1 METIKKLKEQRSALM
16 AQWSGLLK
24 TAESREWSPE
34 EAQLVAQLQ
43 AKVDDLDKRVAACEA
58 YVAADPEMDEETKAN
73 EMEEETKAAEEVE
86 EAKEE
91 VKKNRSKTQASRSA
105 FASRRAMPAPG
116 FVSDYNDRQR
126 TRDKNLALRGFL
138 LGNEATNEQRA
149 AAERTGLNL
158 NSRSLSIPL
167 SAYQIEERDNTSSGS
182 AGGYTIPQG
191 FLAELNIRRALF
203 NPMRDHARVIQTETG
218 NPLPLPTTDDVSNT
232 GSLVSEG
239 SASSATD
246 VTFGQV
252 ILNSYTYR
260 TLIKAS
266 NELLRDTGIDIQ
278 AYLAELMGARI
289 GRSESAAFA
298 TGSGSSQPQ
307 GFVTGASAGI
317 TAASAT
323 AITINEVVGL
333 INSLDAAYHP
343 NAKFAMHQSVWYYLL
358 KLQDSLGRNL
368 IPMNYADPT
377 DRRLMGHPVILNNSM
392 ASSVVTTAKTIAFG
406 DFEQFYIRDAGP
418 LEIRRL
424 DERYADAYETGFLAV
439 GRRDSKVVQANAI
452 KLLTQA

>member
-1 METIKKLKEQRSALM
+1 METIQKLKEQRSSVM
-16 AQWSGLLK
+16 AQWSDLLK
-24 TAESREWSPE
+24 VAETREWTPE
-34 EAQLVAQLQ
+34 ETQMVAQLQ

-58 YVAADPEMDEETKAN
+58 YVEADPEEDAKAN
-73 EMEEETKAAEEVE
+73 GNEANAADEASDKDKETSS
-86 EAKEE
+86 
-91 VKKNRSKTQASRSA
+91 RSKKAEASRSA

-149 AAERTGLNL
+149 AAERVGLNL

-203 NPMRDHARVIQTETG
+203 NPMREHARVIQTDTG

-232 GSLVSEG
+232 GALVDQG
-239 SASSATD
+239 TASSATD

-278 AYLAELMGARI
+278 AYLAQLMGDRI

-298 TGSGSSQPQ
+298 TGTGSSQPQ

-377 DRRLMGHPVILNNSM
+377 DRRLMGFPVILNNSM
-392 ASSVVTTAKTIAFG
+392 ASSIATTAKTMAFG

-439 GRRDSKVVQANAI
+439 GRRDSKVVQTQAI

>member
-1 METIKKLKEQRSALM
+1 METIQKLKEQRSSVM
-16 AQWSGLLK
+16 AQWSDLLK
-24 TAESREWSPE
+24 VAETREWTPE
-34 EAQLVAQLQ
+34 ETQMVAQLQ

-58 YVAADPEMDEETKAN
+58 YVEADPAEDAKANGNEANAADEASDKDKETSS
-73 EMEEETKAAEEVE
+73 
-86 EAKEE
+86 
-91 VKKNRSKTQASRSA
+91 RSKKAEASRSA

-149 AAERTGLNL
+149 AAERVGLNL

-203 NPMRDHARVIQTETG
+203 NPMREHARVIQTDTG

-232 GSLVSEG
+232 GALTAEG
-239 SASSATD
+239 TASSATD

-278 AYLAELMGARI
+278 AYLAQLMGDRI

-298 TGSGSSQPQ
+298 TGTGSSQPQ

-377 DRRLMGHPVILNNSM
+377 DRRLMGFPVILNNSM
-392 ASSVVTTAKTIAFG
+392 ASSIATTAKTMAFG

-439 GRRDSKVVQANAI
+439 GRRDSKVVQTQAI

>member
-24 TAESREWSPE
+24 TAETREWSPE

-58 YVAADPEMDEETKAN
+58 YVNADPEEDQKAIEDAQETNAN
-73 EMEEETKAAEEVE
+73 SPDDAEM
-86 EAKEE
+86 KEE
-91 VKKNRSKTQASRSA
+91 KKRSSQASRSA

-138 LGNEATNEQRA
+138 LGNDATNEQRA

-158 NSRSLSIPL
+158 QSRSLTIPL

-203 NPMRDHARVIQTETG
+203 NPMREHARVIQTETG
-218 NPLPLPTTDDVSNT
+218 NPLPLPTVDDTSVT

-239 SASSATD
+239 TASTASD

-252 ILNSYTYR
+252 TLNSYTYR

-278 AYLAELMGARI
+278 AYLAQLMGDRI

-298 TGSGSSQPQ
+298 TGTGSSQPQ
-307 GFVTGASAGI
+307 GFVTGASAGV

-377 DRRLMGHPVILNNSM
+377 DRRLMGFPVILNNSM
-392 ASSVVTTAKTIAFG
+392 ASSVATTNKTIAFG

-439 GRRDSKVVQANAI
+439 GRRDSKVVQTNAI
-452 KLLTQA
+452 KLLVQA

>member
-16 AQWSGLLK
+16 TQWSGLLK

-34 EAQLVAQLQ
+34 EAQMVAQLQ

-58 YVAADPEMDEETKAN
+58 YVNADPEEDQKAIDDAQETNAN
-73 EMEEETKAAEEVE
+73 APTDAEM
-86 EAKEE
+86 KEE
-91 VKKNRSKTQASRSA
+91 KKRSSQASRSA

-138 LGNEATNEQRA
+138 LGNDATNEQRA

-158 NSRSLSIPL
+158 QSRSLTIPL

-191 FLAELNIRRALF
+191 FLAELNMRRALF
-203 NPMRDHARVIQTETG
+203 NPMRDHARIIQTETG
-218 NPLPLPTTDDVSNT
+218 NPLPLPTVDDTSTT
-232 GSLVSEG
+232 GSLVAEA
-239 SASSATD
+239 SASSASD

-252 ILNSYTYR
+252 TLNSYTYR

-278 AYLAELMGARI
+278 AYLAQLMGDRI

-298 TGSGSSQPQ
+298 TGTGSSQPQ
-307 GFVTGASAGI
+307 GFVTGASAGV

-377 DRRLMGHPVILNNSM
+377 DRRLMGFPVILNNSM
-392 ASSVVTTAKTIAFG
+392 ASSVATTAKTIAFG

-439 GRRDSKVVQANAI
+439 GRRDSKVVQTNAI

>member
-24 TAESREWSPE
+24 TAETREWSPE

-58 YVAADPEMDEETKAN
+58 YVNADPEEDQKAIEDAQETNAN
-73 EMEEETKAAEEVE
+73 APNDAEM
-86 EAKEE
+86 KEE
-91 VKKNRSKTQASRSA
+91 KKRSSQASRSA

-138 LGNEATNEQRA
+138 LGNDATNEQRA

-158 NSRSLSIPL
+158 QSRSLTIPL

-203 NPMRDHARVIQTETG
+203 NPMREHARVIQTETG
-218 NPLPLPTTDDVSNT
+218 NPLPLPTVDDTSVT

-239 SASSATD
+239 TASTASD

-252 ILNSYTYR
+252 TLNSYTYR

-278 AYLAELMGARI
+278 AYLAQLMGDRI

-298 TGSGSSQPQ
+298 TGTGSSQPQ
-307 GFVTGASAGI
+307 GFVTGASAGV

-377 DRRLMGHPVILNNSM
+377 DRRLMGFPVILNNSM
-392 ASSVVTTAKTIAFG
+392 ASSVATTNKTIAFG

-439 GRRDSKVVQANAI
+439 GRRDSKVVQTNAI

>member
-58 YVAADPEMDEETKAN
+58 YVNADPEEDQKAIEDAQETNAN
-73 EMEEETKAAEEVE
+73 ALDDAEM
-86 EAKEE
+86 KEE
-91 VKKNRSKTQASRSA
+91 KKRSSQASRSA

-138 LGNEATNEQRA
+138 LGNDATNEQRA

-158 NSRSLSIPL
+158 QSRSLSIPL

-203 NPMRDHARVIQTETG
+203 NPMREHARVIQTETG
-218 NPLPLPTTDDVSNT
+218 NPLPLPTVDDTSVS

-239 SASSATD
+239 TASTASD

-252 ILNSYTYR
+252 TLNSYTYR

-278 AYLAELMGARI
+278 AYLAQLMGDRI

-298 TGSGSSQPQ
+298 TGTGSSQPQ
-307 GFVTGASAGI
+307 GFVTGASAGV

-377 DRRLMGHPVILNNSM
+377 DRRLMGFPVILNNSM
-392 ASSVVTTAKTIAFG
+392 ASSVATTNKTIAFG

-439 GRRDSKVVQANAI
+439 GRRDSKVVQTQAI

>member
-16 AQWSGLLK
+16 TQWSGLLK

-34 EAQLVAQLQ
+34 EAQMVAQLQ

-58 YVAADPEMDEETKAN
+58 YVNADPEEDQKAIDDAQETNAN
-73 EMEEETKAAEEVE
+73 APDDAEM
-86 EAKEE
+86 KEE
-91 VKKNRSKTQASRSA
+91 KKRSSQASRSA

-191 FLAELNIRRALF
+191 FLAELNMRRALF

-218 NPLPLPTTDDVSNT
+218 NPLPLPTVDDTSNT
-232 GSLVSEG
+232 GSLVAEA

-252 ILNSYTYR
+252 TLNSYTYR

-278 AYLAELMGARI
+278 AYLAQLMGDRI

-298 TGSGSSQPQ
+298 TGTGSSQPQ
-307 GFVTGASAGI
+307 GFVTGASAGV

-377 DRRLMGHPVILNNSM
+377 DRRLMGFPVILNNSM
-392 ASSVVTTAKTIAFG
+392 ASSVATTAKTIAFG

-439 GRRDSKVVQANAI
+439 GRRDSKVVQTNAI

>member
-1 METIKKLKEQRSALM
+1 METIQKLKEQRSSVM
-16 AQWSGLLK
+16 AQWSDLLK
-24 TAESREWSPE
+24 VAETREWTPE
-34 EAQLVAQLQ
+34 ETQMVAQLQ

-58 YVAADPEMDEETKAN
+58 YVEADPAEDAKANGNEANAADEASDKDKETSS
-73 EMEEETKAAEEVE
+73 
-86 EAKEE
+86 
-91 VKKNRSKTQASRSA
+91 RSKKAEASRSA

-149 AAERTGLNL
+149 AAERVGLNL

-203 NPMRDHARVIQTETG
+203 NPMREHARVIQTDTG

-232 GSLVSEG
+232 GALVAEG
-239 SASSATD
+239 TASSATD

-278 AYLAELMGARI
+278 AYLAQLMGDRI

-298 TGSGSSQPQ
+298 TGTGSSQPQ
-307 GFVTGASAGI
+307 RFVTGASAGI

-377 DRRLMGHPVILNNSM
+377 DRRLMGFPVILNNSM
-392 ASSVVTTAKTIAFG
+392 ASSIATTAKTMAFG

-439 GRRDSKVVQANAI
+439 GRRDSKVVQTQAI

>member
-1 METIKKLKEQRSALM
+1 METIRKLKEQRSSVM

-24 TAESREWSPE
+24 TAETREWSPE

-58 YVAADPEMDEETKAN
+58 YVNADPEEDQKAIEDAQETNAN
-73 EMEEETKAAEEVE
+73 APDDAEM
-86 EAKEE
+86 KEE
-91 VKKNRSKTQASRSA
+91 KKRSSQASRSA

-138 LGNEATNEQRA
+138 LGNDATNEQRA

-158 NSRSLSIPL
+158 QSRSLSIPL

-203 NPMRDHARVIQTETG
+203 NPMREHARVIQTETG
-218 NPLPLPTTDDVSNT
+218 NPLPLPTVDDTSTT
-232 GSLVSEG
+232 GSLVSEA
-239 SASSATD
+239 SASSASD

-252 ILNSYTYR
+252 TLNSYTYR

-278 AYLAELMGARI
+278 AYLAQLMGDRI

-298 TGSGSSQPQ
+298 TGTGSSQPQ
-307 GFVTGASAGI
+307 GFVTGASAGV

-358 KLQDSLGRNL
+358 RLQDSLGRNL

-377 DRRLMGHPVILNNSM
+377 DRRLMGFPVILNNSM
-392 ASSVVTTAKTIAFG
+392 ASSVATTAKTIAFG

-439 GRRDSKVVQANAI
+439 GRRDSKVVQTNAI
-452 KLLTQA
+452 KLLAQA

>member
-1 METIKKLKEQRSALM
+1 METIQKLKEQRSSVM
-16 AQWSGLLK
+16 AQWSDLLK
-24 TAESREWSPE
+24 VAETREWTPE
-34 EAQLVAQLQ
+34 ETQMVAQLQ

-58 YVAADPEMDEETKAN
+58 YVEADPAEDAKANGNEANAADEASDKDKETSS
-73 EMEEETKAAEEVE
+73 
-86 EAKEE
+86 
-91 VKKNRSKTQASRSA
+91 RSKKAEASRSA

-149 AAERTGLNL
+149 AAERVGLNL

-203 NPMRDHARVIQTETG
+203 NPMREHARVIQTDTG

-232 GSLVSEG
+232 GALVAEG
-239 SASSATD
+239 TASSATD

-278 AYLAELMGARI
+278 SYLAQLMGDRI

-298 TGSGSSQPQ
+298 TGTGSSQPQ
-307 GFVTGASAGI
+307 GFVTGASAGV

-358 KLQDSLGRNL
+358 RLQDSLGRNL

-377 DRRLMGHPVILNNSM
+377 DRRLMGFPVILNNSM
-392 ASSVVTTAKTIAFG
+392 ASSVATTAKTIAFG

-439 GRRDSKVVQANAI
+439 GRRDSKVVQTNAI

>member
-16 AQWSGLLK
+16 SQWSGLLK

-58 YVAADPEMDEETKAN
+58 YVAADPEEDQKAIDDAQETNAN
-73 EMEEETKAAEEVE
+73 APDDAEM
-86 EAKEE
+86 KEE
-91 VKKNRSKTQASRSA
+91 KKRSSQASRSA

-116 FVSDYNDRQR
+116 YVSDYNDRQR

-138 LGNEATNEQRA
+138 LGNDATNEQRA

-158 NSRSLSIPL
+158 QSRSLTIPL

-191 FLAELNIRRALF
+191 FLAELNMRRALF
-203 NPMRDHARVIQTETG
+203 NPMREHARVIQTETG
-218 NPLPLPTTDDVSNT
+218 NPLPLPTVDDTSNT
-232 GSLVSEG
+232 GSLVAEA

-252 ILNSYTYR
+252 TLNSYTYR

-278 AYLAELMGARI
+278 AYLAQLMGDRI

-298 TGSGSSQPQ
+298 TGTGSSQPQ
-307 GFVTGASAGI
+307 GFVTGASAGV

-377 DRRLMGHPVILNNSM
+377 DRRLMGFPVILNNSM
-392 ASSVVTTAKTIAFG
+392 ASSVATTNKTIAFG

-424 DERYADAYETGFLAV
+424 DERYADAYETGFLTV
-439 GRRDSKVVQANAI
+439 GRRDSKVVQTNAI

>member
-16 AQWSGLLK
+16 SQWSGLLK

-34 EAQLVAQLQ
+34 EAQMVAQLQ

-58 YVAADPEMDEETKAN
+58 YVNADPEEDQKAIEDAQETNAN
-73 EMEEETKAAEEVE
+73 APDDAEM
-86 EAKEE
+86 KEE
-91 VKKNRSKTQASRSA
+91 KKRSSQASRSA

-138 LGNEATNEQRA
+138 LGNDATNEQRA

-158 NSRSLSIPL
+158 QSRSLTIPL

-203 NPMRDHARVIQTETG
+203 NPMREHARVLQTETG
-218 NPLPLPTTDDVSNT
+218 NPLPLPTVDDTSNT
-232 GSLVSEG
+232 GSLVAEA

-252 ILNSYTYR
+252 TLNSYTYR

-278 AYLAELMGARI
+278 AYLAQLMGDRI

-298 TGSGSSQPQ
+298 TGTGSSQPQ
-307 GFVTGASAGI
+307 GFVTGASAGV

-377 DRRLMGHPVILNNSM
+377 DRRLMGFPVILNNSM
-392 ASSVVTTAKTIAFG
+392 ASSVATTAKTIAFG

-439 GRRDSKVVQANAI
+439 GRRDSKVVQTNAI

>member
-1 METIKKLKEQRSALM
+1 M
-16 AQWSGLLK
+16 
-24 TAESREWSPE
+24 
-34 EAQLVAQLQ
+34 
-43 AKVDDLDKRVAACEA
+43 
-58 YVAADPEMDEETKAN
+58 
-73 EMEEETKAAEEVE
+73 
-86 EAKEE
+86 
-91 VKKNRSKTQASRSA
+91 
-105 FASRRAMPAPG
+105 
-116 FVSDYNDRQR
+116 
-126 TRDKNLALRGFL
+126 
-138 LGNEATNEQRA
+138 
-149 AAERTGLNL
+149 
-158 NSRSLSIPL
+158 

-203 NPMRDHARVIQTETG
+203 NPMREHARVIQTETG
-218 NPLPLPTTDDVSNT
+218 NPLPLPTVDDVSNT
-232 GSLVSEG
+232 ASLVAEAT
-239 SASSATD
+239 ASSATD

-278 AYLAELMGARI
+278 SYLAQLMGDRI

-377 DRRLMGHPVILNNSM
+377 DRRLMGFPVILTNSM
-392 ASSVVTTAKTIAFG
+392 ASSVATTAKTIAFG

-439 GRRDSKVVQANAI
+439 GRRDSKVVQTNAI

>member
-1 METIKKLKEQRSALM
+1 METIRKLKEQRSSVM

-24 TAESREWSPE
+24 TAETREWSPE
-34 EAQLVAQLQ
+34 EAQMVAQLQ

-58 YVAADPEMDEETKAN
+58 YVNADPEEDQKAIEDAQETNAN
-73 EMEEETKAAEEVE
+73 APDDAEM
-86 EAKEE
+86 KEE
-91 VKKNRSKTQASRSA
+91 KKRSSQASRSA
-105 FASRRAMPAPG
+105 YASRRAMPAPG

-138 LGNEATNEQRA
+138 LGNDATNEQRA

-203 NPMRDHARVIQTETG
+203 NPMREHARVIQTETG
-218 NPLPLPTTDDVSNT
+218 NPLPLPTVDDTSTT
-232 GSLVSEG
+232 GSLVSEA
-239 SASSATD
+239 SASSASD
-246 VTFGQV
+246 VTFGQ
-252 ILNSYTYR
+252 ITLNSYTYR
-260 TLIKAS
+260 TLVKAS

-278 AYLAELMGARI
+278 AYLAQLMGDRI

-298 TGSGSSQPQ
+298 TGTGSSQPQ
-307 GFVTGASAGI
+307 GFVTGASAGV

-358 KLQDSLGRNL
+358 RLQDSLGRNL

-377 DRRLMGHPVILNNSM
+377 DRRLMGFPVILNNSM
-392 ASSVVTTAKTIAFG
+392 ASSVATTAKTIAFG

-439 GRRDSKVVQANAI
+439 GRRDSKVVQTNAI
-452 KLLTQA
+452 KLLAQA

>member
-24 TAESREWSPE
+24 AAETREWTPE
-34 EAQLVAQLQ
+34 ETQMVAQLQ

-58 YVAADPEMDEETKAN
+58 YVESDPAEDA
-73 EMEEETKAAEEVE
+73 KAAETNAAD
-86 EAKEE
+86 EASDKDKETSSRN
-91 VKKNRSKTQASRSA
+91 KKAEASRSA

-191 FLAELNIRRALF
+191 FLAELNMRRALF

-232 GSLVSEG
+232 G
-239 SASSATD
+239 
-246 VTFGQV
+246 
-252 ILNSYTYR
+252 
-260 TLIKAS
+260 
-266 NELLRDTGIDIQ
+266 
-278 AYLAELMGARI
+278 
-289 GRSESAAFA
+289 
-298 TGSGSSQPQ
+298 
-307 GFVTGASAGI
+307 
-317 TAASAT
+317 
-323 AITINEVVGL
+323 
-333 INSLDAAYHP
+333 
-343 NAKFAMHQSVWYYLL
+343 
-358 KLQDSLGRNL
+358 
-368 IPMNYADPT
+368 
-377 DRRLMGHPVILNNSM
+377 
-392 ASSVVTTAKTIAFG
+392 
-406 DFEQFYIRDAGP
+406 
-418 LEIRRL
+418 
-424 DERYADAYETGFLAV
+424 
-439 GRRDSKVVQANAI
+439 
-452 KLLTQA
+452 

>member
-16 AQWSGLLK
+16 TQWSGLLK
-24 TAESREWSPE
+24 TAENREWSPE
-34 EAQLVAQLQ
+34 EAQMVAQLQ

-58 YVAADPEMDEETKAN
+58 YVNADPEEDQKAIDDAQETNAN
-73 EMEEETKAAEEVE
+73 APDDAEM
-86 EAKEE
+86 KEE
-91 VKKNRSKTQASRSA
+91 KKRSSQASRSA

-138 LGNEATNEQRA
+138 LGNDATNEQRA

-191 FLAELNIRRALF
+191 FLAELNMRRALF

-218 NPLPLPTTDDVSNT
+218 NPLPLPTVDDTSNT
-232 GSLVSEG
+232 GSLVAEA

-252 ILNSYTYR
+252 TLNSYTYR

-278 AYLAELMGARI
+278 AYLAQLMGDRI

-298 TGSGSSQPQ
+298 TGTGSSQPQ
-307 GFVTGASAGI
+307 GFVTGASAGV

-377 DRRLMGHPVILNNSM
+377 DRRLMGFPVILNNSM
-392 ASSVVTTAKTIAFG
+392 ASSVATTAKTIAFG

-439 GRRDSKVVQANAI
+439 GRRDSKVVQTNAI

>member
-16 AQWSGLLK
+16 TQWSGLLK

-34 EAQLVAQLQ
+34 EAQMVAQLQ

-58 YVAADPEMDEETKAN
+58 YVNADPEEDQKAIDDAQEN
-73 EMEEETKAAEEVE
+73 NANAPDDAEM
-86 EAKEE
+86 KEE
-91 VKKNRSKTQASRSA
+91 KKRRSQASRSA

-138 LGNEATNEQRA
+138 LGNDATNEQRA

-158 NSRSLSIPL
+158 QSRSLTIPL

-203 NPMRDHARVIQTETG
+203 NPMREHARVLQTETG
-218 NPLPLPTTDDVSNT
+218 NPLPLPTVDDTSNT
-232 GSLVSEG
+232 GSLVAEA

-252 ILNSYTYR
+252 TLNSYTYR

-278 AYLAELMGARI
+278 AYLAQLMGDRI

-298 TGSGSSQPQ
+298 TGTGSSQPQ
-307 GFVTGASAGI
+307 GFVTGASAGV

-377 DRRLMGHPVILNNSM
+377 DRRLMGFPVILNNSM
-392 ASSVVTTAKTIAFG
+392 ASSVATTNKTIAFG

-439 GRRDSKVVQANAI
+439 GRRDSKVVQTNAI

>member
-16 AQWSGLLK
+16 TQWSGLLK

-34 EAQLVAQLQ
+34 EAQMVAQLQ

-58 YVAADPEMDEETKAN
+58 YVAADPEEDQKAIDDAQETNAN
-73 EMEEETKAAEEVE
+73 APDDSEM
-86 EAKEE
+86 KEE
-91 VKKNRSKTQASRSA
+91 KKRSSQASRSA

-138 LGNEATNEQRA
+138 LGNDATNEQRA

-191 FLAELNIRRALF
+191 FLAELNMRRALF

-218 NPLPLPTTDDVSNT
+218 NPLPLPTVDDTST
-232 GSLVSEG
+232 SGSLVSEA
-239 SASSATD
+239 SASTASD

-252 ILNSYTYR
+252 TLNSYTYR

-278 AYLAELMGARI
+278 AYLAQLMGDRI

-307 GFVTGASAGI
+307 GFVTGASAGV

-377 DRRLMGHPVILNNSM
+377 DRRLMGFPVILNNSM
-392 ASSVVTTAKTIAFG
+392 ASSVATTAKTIAFG

-439 GRRDSKVVQANAI
+439 GRRDSKVVQTQAI
-452 KLLTQA
+452 KLLQQA

>member
-16 AQWSGLLK
+16 TQWSGLLK
-24 TAESREWSPE
+24 TAEIREWSPE
-34 EAQLVAQLQ
+34 EAQMVAQLQ

-58 YVAADPEMDEETKAN
+58 YVNADPEEDQKAIDDAQETNAN
-73 EMEEETKAAEEVE
+73 APDDAEM
-86 EAKEE
+86 KEE
-91 VKKNRSKTQASRSA
+91 KKRSSQASRSA

-138 LGNEATNEQRA
+138 LGNDATNEQRA

-158 NSRSLSIPL
+158 QSRSLSIPL

-218 NPLPLPTTDDVSNT
+218 NPLPLPTVDDTSTT
-232 GSLVSEG
+232 GSLVSEA
-239 SASSATD
+239 SASSASD

-252 ILNSYTYR
+252 TLNSYTYR

-278 AYLAELMGARI
+278 AYLAQLMGDRI

-298 TGSGSSQPQ
+298 TGTGSSQPQ
-307 GFVTGASAGI
+307 GFVTGASAGV

-377 DRRLMGHPVILNNSM
+377 DRRLMGFPVILNNSM
-392 ASSVVTTAKTIAFG
+392 ASSVATTAKTIAFG

-439 GRRDSKVVQANAI
+439 GRRDSKVVQTNAI

>member
-1 METIKKLKEQRSALM
+1 METIQKLKEQRSSVM
-16 AQWSGLLK
+16 AQWSDLLK
-24 TAESREWSPE
+24 VAETREWTPE
-34 EAQLVAQLQ
+34 ETQMVAQLQ

-58 YVAADPEMDEETKAN
+58 YVEADPAEDAKANGNEANAAD
-73 EMEEETKAAEEVE
+73 AASDQDIE
-86 EAKEE
+86 KN
-91 VKKNRSKTQASRSA
+91 NRSKKAEASRSA

-149 AAERTGLNL
+149 AAERVGLNL

-203 NPMRDHARVIQTETG
+203 NPMREHARVIQTDTG

-232 GSLVSEG
+232 GALTAEG
-239 SASSATD
+239 TASSATD

-278 AYLAELMGARI
+278 AYLAQLMGDRI

-298 TGSGSSQPQ
+298 TGTGSSQPQ

-377 DRRLMGHPVILNNSM
+377 DRRLMGFPVILNNSM
-392 ASSVVTTAKTIAFG
+392 ASSIATTAKTMAFG

-439 GRRDSKVVQANAI
+439 GRRDSKVVQTQAI

>member
-1 METIKKLKEQRSALM
+1 METIQKLKEQRSSVM
-16 AQWSGLLK
+16 AQWSDLLK
-24 TAESREWSPE
+24 VAETREWTPE
-34 EAQLVAQLQ
+34 ETQMVAQLQ

-58 YVAADPEMDEETKAN
+58 YVEADPAEDAKANGNEANAADEASDKDKETN
-73 EMEEETKAAEEVE
+73 S
-86 EAKEE
+86 
-91 VKKNRSKTQASRSA
+91 RSKKAEASRSA

-149 AAERTGLNL
+149 AAERVGLNL

-203 NPMRDHARVIQTETG
+203 NPMREHARVIQTDTG

-232 GSLVSEG
+232 GALTAEG
-239 SASSATD
+239 TASSATD

-278 AYLAELMGARI
+278 AYLAQLMGDRI

-298 TGSGSSQPQ
+298 TGTGSSQPQ

-377 DRRLMGHPVILNNSM
+377 DRRLMGFPVILNNSM
-392 ASSVVTTAKTIAFG
+392 ASSIATTAKTMAFG

-439 GRRDSKVVQANAI
+439 GRRDSKVVQTQAI

>member
-1 METIKKLKEQRSALM
+1 METIQKLKEQRSSVM
-16 AQWSGLLK
+16 TKWSDLLK
-24 TAESREWSPE
+24 VAETREWSPE
-34 EAQLVAQLQ
+34 ETQMVAQLQ
-43 AKVDDLDKRVAACEA
+43 AKVDDLDARITACEA
-58 YVAADPEMDEETKAN
+58 YLAKDPEDDAAQDDAAQDETNAADDAEM
-73 EMEEETKAAEEVE
+73 
-86 EAKEE
+86 KEE
-91 VKKNRSKTQASRSA
+91 KKRSQASRSA

-203 NPMRDHARVIQTETG
+203 NPMREHARVIETETG
-218 NPLPLPTTDDVSNT
+218 NPLPLPTVDDVSNT
-232 GSLVSEG
+232 GSLVAEAT
-239 SASSATD
+239 ASSATD
-246 VTFGQV
+246 VTFGQ
-252 ILNSYTYR
+252 ITLNSYTYR
-260 TLIKAS
+260 SLVKAS

-278 AYLAELMGARI
+278 SYLAQLMGDRI
-289 GRSESAAFA
+289 GRSESAAFT
-298 TGSGSSQPQ
+298 TGTGSSQPQ
-307 GFVTGASAGI
+307 GFVTGASAGV

-377 DRRLMGHPVILNNSM
+377 DRRLMGFPVILNNSM
-392 ASSVVTTAKTIAFG
+392 ASSVATTAKTIAFG

-439 GRRDSKVVQANAI
+439 GRRDSKVVQTNAI

>member
-1 METIKKLKEQRSALM
+1 
-16 AQWSGLLK
+16 LK

-34 EAQLVAQLQ
+34 EAQMVAQLQ

-58 YVAADPEMDEETKAN
+58 YVNADPEEDQKAIEDAQETNAN
-73 EMEEETKAAEEVE
+73 APDDAEM
-86 EAKEE
+86 KEE
-91 VKKNRSKTQASRSA
+91 KKRSSQASRSA

-138 LGNEATNEQRA
+138 LGNDATNEQRA

-158 NSRSLSIPL
+158 QSRSLTIPL

-203 NPMRDHARVIQTETG
+203 NPMREHARVLQTETG
-218 NPLPLPTTDDVSNT
+218 NPLPLPTVDDTSNT
-232 GSLVSEG
+232 GSLVAEA

-252 ILNSYTYR
+252 TLNSYTYR

-278 AYLAELMGARI
+278 AYLAQLMGDRI

-298 TGSGSSQPQ
+298 TGTGSSQPQ
-307 GFVTGASAGI
+307 GFVTGASAGV

-377 DRRLMGHPVILNNSM
+377 DRRLMGFPVILNNSM
-392 ASSVVTTAKTIAFG
+392 ASSVATTAKTIAFG

-439 GRRDSKVVQANAI
+439 GRRDSKVVQTNAI

>member
-1 METIKKLKEQRSALM
+1 METIQKLKEQRSSVM
-16 AQWSGLLK
+16 AQWSDLLK
-24 TAESREWSPE
+24 VAETREWTPE
-34 EAQLVAQLQ
+34 ETQMVAQLQ

-58 YVAADPEMDEETKAN
+58 YVEADPAEDAKANGNEANAADEASDKDKETSS
-73 EMEEETKAAEEVE
+73 
-86 EAKEE
+86 
-91 VKKNRSKTQASRSA
+91 RSKKAEASRSA

-149 AAERTGLNL
+149 AAERVGLNL

-203 NPMRDHARVIQTETG
+203 NPMREHARVIQTDTG

-232 GSLVSEG
+232 GALVAEG
-239 SASSATD
+239 TASSATD

-278 AYLAELMGARI
+278 AYLAQLMGDRI

-298 TGSGSSQPQ
+298 TGTGSSQPQ

-377 DRRLMGHPVILNNSM
+377 DRRLMGFPVILNNSM
-392 ASSVVTTAKTIAFG
+392 ASSIATTAKTMAFG

-439 GRRDSKVVQANAI
+439 GRRDSKVVQTQAI

>member
-1 METIKKLKEQRSALM
+1 METIRKLKEQRSSVM
-16 AQWSGLLK
+16 AQWSDLLK
-24 TAESREWSPE
+24 VAETREWTPE
-34 EAQLVAQLQ
+34 ETQMVAQLQ

-58 YVAADPEMDEETKAN
+58 YVESDPAEDA
-73 EMEEETKAAEEVE
+73 KAAETNAAD
-86 EAKEE
+86 EAGDKDKQTSSRN
-91 VKKNRSKTQASRSA
+91 KKAEASRNA

-232 GSLVSEG
+232 GSLVSEAT
-239 SASSATD
+239 ASSATD

-278 AYLAELMGARI
+278 AYLAQLMGDRI

-377 DRRLMGHPVILNNSM
+377 DRRLMGFPVILNNSM
-392 ASSVVTTAKTIAFG
+392 ASSVATTAKTIAFG

-439 GRRDSKVVQANAI
+439 GRRDSKVVQTNAI

>member
-1 METIKKLKEQRSALM
+1 METIQKLKEQRSSVM
-16 AQWSGLLK
+16 AQWSDLLK
-24 TAESREWSPE
+24 VAETREWTPE
-34 EAQLVAQLQ
+34 ETQMVAQLQ

-58 YVAADPEMDEETKAN
+58 YVEADPAEDAKANGNEANAADEASDKDKETSS
-73 EMEEETKAAEEVE
+73 
-86 EAKEE
+86 
-91 VKKNRSKTQASRSA
+91 RSKKAEASRSA

-126 TRDKNLALRGFL
+126 ARDKNLALRGFL

-149 AAERTGLNL
+149 AAERVGLNL

-203 NPMRDHARVIQTETG
+203 NPMREHARVIQTDTG

-232 GSLVSEG
+232 GALTAEG
-239 SASSATD
+239 TASSATD

-278 AYLAELMGARI
+278 AYLAQLMGDRI

-298 TGSGSSQPQ
+298 TGTGSSQPQ

-377 DRRLMGHPVILNNSM
+377 DRRLMGFPVILNNSM
-392 ASSVVTTAKTIAFG
+392 ASSIATTAKTMAFG

-439 GRRDSKVVQANAI
+439 GRRDSKVVQTQAI

>member
-1 METIKKLKEQRSALM
+1 METIRKLKEQRSSVM
-16 AQWSGLLK
+16 AQWSDLLK
-24 TAESREWSPE
+24 VAETREWTPE
-34 EAQLVAQLQ
+34 ETQMVAQLQ

-58 YVAADPEMDEETKAN
+58 YVNADPEEDQKAIDDAQETNAN
-73 EMEEETKAAEEVE
+73 APDDAKM
-86 EAKEE
+86 KEE
-91 VKKNRSKTQASRSA
+91 KKRSSQASRSA

-232 GSLVSEG
+232 GSLVAEG

-278 AYLAELMGARI
+278 AYLAQLMGDRI

-298 TGSGSSQPQ
+298 TGTGSSQPQ
-307 GFVTGASAGI
+307 GFVTGASAGV

-377 DRRLMGHPVILNNSM
+377 DRRLMGFPVILNNSM

-424 DERYADAYETGFLAV
+424 DERYAEAYETGFLAV
-439 GRRDSKVVQANAI
+439 GRRDSKVVQTNAI